1 MFRQPVKVV
10 HMSNVVKKIGQLF
23 IAGFPGADIPQP
35 FLDFLSEDQL
45 GGVILFADNCPS
57 QTATRENIEQLKACC
72 KLSPPFIAIDQEGGR
87 VSRLKGAPAEIK
99 SASEYGRENK
109 IESFIEEYRRSAVY
123 MESMGIN
130 VNFAPVADICTNKEN
145 ACLNDRCYGSDPGAV
160 AMFVKASVNVARSSG
175 ILSCLKHFP
184 GLGAA
189 TNDPHEKTATADYDM
204 YEWRNH
210 EMIPFADGVA
220 AGADLIMTTHLR
232 LPNIDDVIT
241 TGSKKIINEMI
252 RQILAFDGP
261 VITDDLTM
269 EGAAE
274 LGDIGER
281 TVAAFAAG
289 HDLLLFGQNYEA
301 AMRAYDHFVDAHL
314 RGDITSEQILGALNR
329 VAGIK
334 YKLFRHV
341 YQ

>member
-1 MFRQPVKVV
+1 MD
-10 HMSNVVKKIGQLF
+10 NVVKKIGQLF
-23 IAGFPGADIPQP
+23 IAGFPGAEIPQP
-35 FLDFLSEDQL
+35 FLNFLTEEQL
-45 GGVILFADNCPS
+45 GGVILFSDNCPS
-57 QTATRENIEQLKACC
+57 QTATRENIEHIKACC
-72 KLSPPFIAIDQEGGR
+72 KLSPPFVAIDQEGGR
-87 VSRLKGAPAEIK
+87 VSRLKGAPAEIR
-99 SASEYGRENK
+99 SASEYGQK
-109 IESFIEEYRRSAVY
+109 KGIESFIEDYRRSAVY

-130 VNFAPVADICTNKEN
+130 VNLAPVADIFTDPDNS
-145 ACLNDRCYGSDPGAV
+145 CLEDRCFASDAGTV

-184 GLGAA
+184 GLGSAQ
-189 TNDPHEKTATADYDM
+189 NDPHQKTAEAEYDI

-220 AGADLIMTTHLR
+220 AGADLIMTTHLS

-252 RQILAFDGP
+252 RHVLAFDGP

-281 TVAAFAAG
+281 AVAAFTAG
-289 HDLLLFGQNYEA
+289 HDLLLFGQDYEA
-301 AMRAYDHFVDAHL
+301 AMMAYDHFVDAHL
-314 RGDITSEQILGALNR
+314 RGDISSEQILGALNR

>member
-1 MFRQPVKVV
+1 
-10 HMSNVVKKIGQLF
+10 MSNVVNKIGQLF
-23 IAGFPGADIPQP
+23 IVGFPGADIPKP
-35 FLDFLSEDQL
+35 FLHFLSEEKL

-57 QTATRENIEQLKACC
+57 QTATRENIEQIKAHC
-72 KLSPPFIAIDQEGGR
+72 KLSPPFVAIDQEGGR

-99 SASEYGRENK
+99 SAWEYGREQR
-109 IESFIEEYRRSAVY
+109 IEGFIEEYRRSAVY

-130 VNFAPVADICTNKEN
+130 VNLAPVADIYTNPN
-145 ACLNDRCYGSDPGAV
+145 NTCLKDRCYGEDAGTV
-160 AMFVKASVNVARSSG
+160 AMFVKASVQVARSSG

-184 GLGAA
+184 GLGDAR
-189 TNDPHEKTATADYDM
+189 NDPHQKTSEADYDI
-204 YEWRNH
+204 YEWRNR

-269 EGAAE
+269 DGAAE

-289 HDLLLFGQNYEA
+289 HDLLLFGQDYEA

-329 VAGIK
+329 VTGIK